1 MESYLR
7 VVGQAVLVFPVA
19 AALIALPFLI
29 HHYRKYGGMTFARF
43 FLSYSFVLYALCA
56 YFLVILPLPDR
67 EAVAQMTG
75 SSVQLLPFSFFRDL
89 SKETGFQLAEPSTY
103 LPALLSTFTLQFVF
117 NIALLMPLGFYLR
130 YYFRRKLLPA
140 VLVSLGVSLFFELT
154 QLSGLYGYYPRAYRL
169 FDVDDLLCNTL
180 GGFLGYVLTGPL
192 MKILPDRDKIDEKS
206 YQKGERVTFTRRC
219 LSLFVDMIF
228 VSLLGTVLSIFLS
241 QLPFNL
247 PFALAY
253 LLYFGL
259 FQGLWGGKSLGKRL
273 TKICVVNQD
282 GSRVLLWRCLL
293 RYGLLVAFI
302 YCFFAVAEAVF
313 LLPASSG
320 FAQTFLRLLWF
331 MVGFF
336 ALLVESARNSVSKI
350 GRDYLYGRLSGTR
363 LASTV
368 LRQPLSPHLHPPEK
382 GSPPMEHSL
391 ELQKFHYFDEG
402 NTYAGQKTKDPD
414 SGLLLRYLVEPD
426 KEAALLRAYAWT
438 EDLCFERAHD
448 KLQKELP
455 LSEEGLEQA
464 LAWLEEQYAAL

>member
-1 MESYLR
+1 M
-7 VVGQAVLVFPVA
+7 A

-75 SSVQLLPFSFFRDL
+75 PSVQLLPFSFFRDL

-117 NIALLMPLGFYLR
+117 NIALLVPLGFYLR

-140 VLVSLGVSLFFELT
+140 VLISLGVSLFFELT

-302 YCFFAVAEAVF
+302 LLLIGAVAGAVF
-313 LLPASSG
+313 PLLLRSGLGFARTVFGGCFGFWWASSSLLLESCHEPALLAPAGITSTAGFPAPALPAPCC
-320 FAQTFLRLLWF
+320 
-331 MVGFF
+331 
-336 ALLVESARNSVSKI
+336 
-350 GRDYLYGRLSGTR
+350 
-363 LASTV
+363 AS
-368 LRQPLSPHLHPPEK
+368 PLSPHLHPLEK
-382 GSPPMEHSL
+382 GSPL
-391 ELQKFHYFDEG
+391 W
-402 NTYAGQKTKDPD
+402 NI
-414 SGLLLRYLVEPD
+414 R
-426 KEAALLRAYAWT
+426 
-438 EDLCFERAHD
+438 
-448 KLQKELP
+448 
-455 LSEEGLEQA
+455 
-464 LAWLEEQYAAL
+464 

>member
-43 FLSYSFVLYALCA
+43 FLSYSFVLHALCA

-89 SKETGFQLAEPSTY
+89 SKETGFQLAEPTTY

-117 NIALLMPLGFYLR
+117 NIALLVPLGFYLR

-140 VLVSLGVSLFFELT
+140 VLISLGVSLFFELT

-336 ALLVESARNSVSKI
+336 ALLVESARNSVCFQHFHSIIFRI
-350 GRDYLYGRLSGTR
+350 G
-363 LASTV
+363 
-368 LRQPLSPHLHPPEK
+368 
-382 GSPPMEHSL
+382 
-391 ELQKFHYFDEG
+391 
-402 NTYAGQKTKDPD
+402 
-414 SGLLLRYLVEPD
+414 
-426 KEAALLRAYAWT
+426 
-438 EDLCFERAHD
+438 
-448 KLQKELP
+448 LP
-455 LSEEGLEQA
+455 AIYRSNRFFVS
-464 LAWLEEQYAAL
+464 

>member
-89 SKETGFQLAEPSTY
+89 SKETGFRLAEPSTY

-140 VLVSLGVSLFFELT
+140 VLISLGVSLFFELT

-180 GGFLGYVLTGPL
+180 GGFLGYVLTGLL

-368 LRQPLSPHLHPPEK
+368 LRQPPVPTPS
-382 GSPPMEHSL
+382 SS
-391 ELQKFHYFDEG
+391 
-402 NTYAGQKTKDPD
+402 
-414 SGLLLRYLVEPD
+414 
-426 KEAALLRAYAWT
+426 
-438 EDLCFERAHD
+438 
-448 KLQKELP
+448 
-455 LSEEGLEQA
+455 
-464 LAWLEEQYAAL
+464 

>member
-1 MESYLR
+1 M
-7 VVGQAVLVFPVA
+7 
-19 AALIALPFLI
+19 
-29 HHYRKYGGMTFARF
+29 
-43 FLSYSFVLYALCA
+43 
-56 YFLVILPLPDR
+56 
-67 EAVAQMTG
+67 
-75 SSVQLLPFSFFRDL
+75 
-89 SKETGFQLAEPSTY
+89 
-103 LPALLSTFTLQFVF
+103 
-117 NIALLMPLGFYLR
+117 GFYLR

-140 VLVSLGVSLFFELT
+140 VLISLGVSLFFELT

-313 LLPASSG
+313 LLSCLFGVCANVFTASLVYGGLLRAVGRKCQKQLFLKSAGITSTADFPAP
-320 FAQTFLRLLWF
+320 
-331 MVGFF
+331 
-336 ALLVESARNSVSKI
+336 ALPAPCC
-350 GRDYLYGRLSGTR
+350 
-363 LASTV
+363 AS
-368 LRQPLSPHLHPPEK
+368 PLSPHLHPLEK
-382 GSPPMEHSL
+382 GSPL
-391 ELQKFHYFDEG
+391 W
-402 NTYAGQKTKDPD
+402 NI
-414 SGLLLRYLVEPD
+414 R
-426 KEAALLRAYAWT
+426 
-438 EDLCFERAHD
+438 
-448 KLQKELP
+448 
-455 LSEEGLEQA
+455 
-464 LAWLEEQYAAL
+464 